1 MRKPYNGWGANSIR
15 TPEEMME
22 SSNEQNEM
30 YELVEIGGG
39 DGSSLPVTGDSH
51 AKNSF
56 EFNGFSHRVSDLGH
70 EHACSVKSGFYWL
83 QQLVRCDVLGKPIL
97 C

>member
-30 YELVEIGGG
+30 FELVEIGGG
-39 DGSSLPVTGDSH
+39 RWLVL
-51 AKNSF
+51 AR
-56 EFNGFSHRVSDLGH
+56 HR
-70 EHACSVKSGFYWL
+70 
-83 QQLVRCDVLGKPIL
+83 
-97 C
+97 